1 MTDLEQLDVAD
12 LLRLWAGSTTELKRR
27 GVIQTRNMVGEIA
40 EAVAHAYLGGVRG
53 SFSQAGWDIRTDV
66 GERVQVKGI
75 WRTTDRTRRNTSVI
89 RDQNYDTVLIVEFD
103 HFFEHARGYVVSREV
118 VEELFSVTAHV
129 NGRIIK
135 LTARFLNDDRVKKI
149 DLTACLESL

>member
-12 LLRLWAGSTTELKRR
+12 LLRLWAESTTELKRR

-53 SFSQAGWDIRTDV
+53 SFSQAGWDIRTDA
-66 GERVQVKGI
+66 GERVQVKGV
-75 WRTTDRTRRNTSVI
+75 WRTADRKRTNTSAI
-89 RDQNYDTVLIVEFD
+89 RDQNYDTVLIIELD
-103 HFFEHARGYVVSREV
+103 HYFEHARGFMLSREV
-118 VEELFSVTAHV
+118 VEQLFPVTAHV

-135 LTARFLNDDRVKKI
+135 MTARFLTDDRVQEI

>member
-1 MTDLEQLDVAD
+1 MTELEQLNVAD

-40 EAVAHAYLGGVRG
+40 EAVAHTYLGGERG

-75 WRTTDRTRRNTSVI
+75 WRTTDRKRSNTSAI

-103 HFFEHARGYVVSREV
+103 DFFEQAKGFMVSREV
-118 VEELFSVTAHV
+118 VEELFPVTAHV

-135 LTARFLNDDRVKKI
+135 LTSRFLNDDRVKEI
-149 DLTACLESL
+149 DLTGCLEVL